1 MKFPVHPKKTQELY
15 EKMARLGVKEEDLI
29 EKFIRSSG
37 PGGQNVNKVAT
48 GVYLKHL
55 PTGIELKVTRERSQA
70 LNRFL
75 ARRLLLAKI
84 GAEILKVKTE
94 REKAIEKIKRQKRK
108 RSKRAKEKI
117 LRLKKLVA
125 KKKELRRVPNEI
137 ISGDW
142 Y

>member
-1 MKFPVHPKKTQELY
+1 
-15 EKMARLGVKEEDLI
+15 MARLGVKEEDLI